1 MRLIKEVDV
10 SDQKIMM
17 DILYK
22 IKNVTKSMGFDQWTI
37 SIIHIY
43 YIRIYLKY
51 YKSFSIINFFLI

>member
-22 IKNVTKSMGFDQWTI
+22 IKNTTKSMGFDQ
-37 SIIHIY
+37 
-43 YIRIYLKY
+43 
-51 YKSFSIINFFLI
+51 